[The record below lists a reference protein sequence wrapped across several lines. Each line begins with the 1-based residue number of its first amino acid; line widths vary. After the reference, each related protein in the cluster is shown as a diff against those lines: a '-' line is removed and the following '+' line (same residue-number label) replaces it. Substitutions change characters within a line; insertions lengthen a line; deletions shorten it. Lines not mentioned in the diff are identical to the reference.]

1 MSSKELKDKYP
12 DDFNEDAIQAIKN
25 ATEQTMDSFI
35 KVVEEKSKEMS
46 KTIDKDSDTASK
58 TTARRGR
65 KPKKKY
71 EDLVNEVIEENRRMA
86 EEDSEDYED
95 SLQNDE
101 LIVDES

>member
-1 MSSKELKDKYP
+1 
-12 DDFNEDAIQAIKN
+12 
-25 ATEQTMDSFI
+25 MDSFI